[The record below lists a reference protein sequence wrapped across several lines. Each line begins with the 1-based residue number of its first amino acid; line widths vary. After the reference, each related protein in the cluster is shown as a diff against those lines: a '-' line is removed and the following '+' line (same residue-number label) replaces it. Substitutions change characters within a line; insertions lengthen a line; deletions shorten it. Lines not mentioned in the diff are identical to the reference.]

1 VLNFKIKHSSIHS
14 KILIFYLGVFSLIF
28 IMGAFSIY
36 CFVTLKNTVN
46 RLVNNDLEAEILV
59 RHIYSDFN
67 TIEGDHL
74 SFLWLGKSSNGIQ
87 RIKEAQSKIISI
99 KKTIQE
105 LYNYNLSKKELMI
118 LKNLS
123 PQIDIITQEIQQDL
137 TTATD
142 QNVPNAQERE
152 IRLRKLYSNIFNNL
166 YNITRQIEQ
175 NIEKKTAKLSQ
186 KAQEMTMIV
195 IGVDIAILI
204 FLSVIPYLIYKHIIQ
219 KPLKAL
225 KEGTERIAR
234 GDFSHKIYID
244 SNDEFGDL
252 AKAFNTMNEKLK
264 QLDQMKSDFIAIIT
278 HELRTPLSSMIEAV
292 NLLSELTTSSQE
304 LSREDIAELARI
316 VKDDLRRLNAL
327 IDDVLDLSRLEAK
340 LLRLNLYPTDI
351 KSCIKNVITSLK
363 PMAIEKAVTINF
375 ETEFEV
381 LVLEVDEEKM
391 HRALLNLLN
400 NAIKFSPSDSEIK
413 IKLNRIKKEGKE
425 YAQIIITDQ
434 GPGISPSE
442 QKLIF
447 DKFYQIKMKKQK
459 GGSGLGLT
467 IAKGIIENHGGSI
480 YVKSPIYKS
489 TTGDHKGIGTSF
501 IIELPMKYEHEAH
514 Q

>member
-1 VLNFKIKHSSIHS
+1 MLNLKYSSIHF
-14 KILIFYLGVFSLIF
+14 KILIFYLVVFGFIF
-28 IMGAFSIY
+28 IVGGFSTY
-36 CFVTLKNTVN
+36 CFFSLKNTVN

-74 SFLWLGKSSNGIQ
+74 SFLWLGKSSNGLQ
-87 RIKEAQSKIISI
+87 RIKEAQSKIVSI
-99 KKTIQE
+99 KKTIKE
-105 LYNYNLSKKELMI
+105 LYNYNLSKKELKT
-118 LKNLS
+118 LKLLI
-123 PQIDIITQEIQQDL
+123 PQIDLITKEIQQDL
-137 TTATD
+137 NTATD
-142 QNVPNAQERE
+142 QNVPNAQQRE
-152 IRLRKLYSNIFNNL
+152 IELRKIYSQVFNNL
-166 YNITRQIEQ
+166 YKITRQIEQ

-195 IGVDIAILI
+195 GIFDIAILT
-204 FLSVIPYLIYKHIIQ
+204 FLLFIPYFIYKHIIQ
-219 KPLKAL
+219 QPLEAL
-225 KEGTERIAR
+225 KKGTECIAR
-234 GDFSHKIYID
+234 GDFSHKIQID

-252 AKAFNTMNEKLK
+252 AKAFNEMNDKLR

-304 LSREDIAELARI
+304 LSKEDIAELARI

-327 IDDVLDLSRLEAK
+327 IDDVLDLSKLEAK

-351 KSCIKNVITSLK
+351 KSSIKNVINSLK

-375 ETEFEV
+375 ETEFEA

-413 IKLNRIKKEGKE
+413 ISLNRIRKNGKD

-489 TTGDHKGIGTSF
+489 TTENHKGIGTSF
-501 IIELPMKYEHEAH
+501 IIELPMDRI
-514 Q
+514 

>member
-1 VLNFKIKHSSIHS
+1 VLNLKYSSIHF
-14 KILIFYLGVFSLIF
+14 KILIFYLVVFGF
-28 IMGAFSIY
+28 ISVVGGFSTY
-36 CFVTLKNTVN
+36 CFFSLKNTVN

-74 SFLWLGKSSNGIQ
+74 SFLWLGKSSNGLQ
-87 RIKEAQSKIISI
+87 RIKEAQSKIVSI
-99 KKTIQE
+99 KKTIKE
-105 LYNYNLSKKELMI
+105 LYNYNLSKKEQKI
-118 LKNLS
+118 LNLLI
-123 PQIDIITQEIQQDL
+123 PQIDLITKEIQQDL
-137 TTATD
+137 NTATS
-142 QNVPNAQERE
+142 QNVPNAQQRE
-152 IRLRKLYSNIFNNL
+152 IELRKIYSQVFNNL
-166 YNITRQIEQ
+166 YKITRQIEQ

-195 IGVDIAILI
+195 GIFDIAILT
-204 FLSVIPYLIYKHIIQ
+204 FLLFIPYFIYKHIIQ
-219 KPLKAL
+219 KPLETL
-225 KEGTERIAR
+225 KKGTECIAR
-234 GDFSHKIYID
+234 GDFSHKIQID

-252 AKAFNTMNEKLK
+252 AKAFNEMNDKLR

-304 LSREDIAELARI
+304 LSKEDIAELARI

-327 IDDVLDLSRLEAK
+327 IDDVLDLSKLEAK

-351 KSCIKNVITSLK
+351 KSSIKNVINSLK

-375 ETEFEV
+375 ETEFEA
-381 LVLEVDEEKM
+381 LVLEVDEEKI

-413 IKLNRIKKEGKE
+413 IKLNRIRKNGKY

-489 TTGDHKGIGTSF
+489 TTENHKGIGTSF
-501 IIELPMKYEHEAH
+501 IIELPMDRI
-514 Q
+514 